1 MDEGGI
7 AENVARAIAAAF
19 DWSSPPD
26 SRKAAVA
33 YLDSIKS
40 GDVRTLAS
48 TSLCLVRRD
57 WSSEIR
63 LHGFK
68 MLQHLVR
75 LRWDEFS
82 TTERIN
88 FANLVIVELI
98 PEMAN
103 PSEEWALKSQ
113 AAALA
118 AEVVRREGV
127 NLWQELLPSLGALCH
142 KGPVEAELVAMILRW
157 LPEDVTVH
165 NEDLEGDRRRS
176 LLRGL
181 TESLPEILPLL
192 YNLLEK
198 HFGAAMSEASNQQLD
213 LAKQHATTITA
224 VLNAVNAYAE
234 WAPVID
240 LAKYGLIHGCGFL
253 LNSVEFRFH
262 SCEFFKIVSQRKR
275 VNDTSV
281 AEYDS
286 AMRNVFQILMNISRD
301 FLCKSISGAAGI
313 DEIEFELAECVCES
327 MVALGSLNMQC
338 IASDSSLISQYL
350 QQMLGY
356 FQHFKLALHF
366 QALLFWLVL
375 MRDGISKPKVS
386 VQTIGS
392 GPVEKERKGMSMH
405 VSDDICAAMLDVSF
419 QRMLRKNIPSGTT
432 MPVTELEL
440 WSDEF
445 VNKCDFSQYRSRLL
459 DLIRLVASHR
469 PVVAAA
475 RVSQRIETIIKS
487 CHDTSPQALTLLE
500 SMQLGLETVLSAV
513 FDGSADLRDDVMVPI
528 QRLLEGLLQQLLS
541 LGWTEPALAEILGHY
556 LDALGP
562 FLRSFPNGLGGVIDK
577 LFQLLTSLPL
587 TIQDQ
592 SPTGARHARF
602 QICTSFIRIAK
613 AAERSLLPHMKGIAE
628 TMARLQGEG
637 RLLRGEHNLLGEAF
651 LVMASS
657 AGIQQQQE
665 VLAWLLEPL
674 SKQWTQLDWQNAYLS
689 DPMGLTRLCSDTQ
702 FMWSIFHTVTF
713 FEKALKRSGIKKT
726 NIYLQPFSV
735 AGDSSQCLHPMS
747 PHLPWMLPPLLKLLH
762 SIHSLWSQPVSQ
774 SLPPHLRAAMNMG
787 HVEMAS
793 FLGEGAKMPKGQL
806 SFADGSLIDMN
817 REGYAEPNEN
827 DIRNWLKGI
836 RESGYNVL
844 GLSTT
849 IGDCFFQCLDSSSV
863 TLALME
869 NIQSMGF
876 RHIRQLVHLTII
888 PLVKSC
894 PAQLWRNGLKSSYTL
909 CFSTVSRLLVFHG
922 QVFYMRVRQE
932 FQIFSVIFLEWN

>member
-1 MDEGGI
+1 
-7 AENVARAIAAAF
+7 
-19 DWSSPPD
+19 
-26 SRKAAVA
+26 
-33 YLDSIKS
+33 
-40 GDVRTLAS
+40 
-48 TSLCLVRRD
+48 
-57 WSSEIR
+57 
-63 LHGFK
+63 
-68 MLQHLVR
+68 
-75 LRWDEFS
+75 
-82 TTERIN
+82 
-88 FANLVIVELI
+88 
-98 PEMAN
+98 MAN

-118 AEVVRREGV
+118 A
-127 NLWQELLPSLGALCH
+127 
-142 KGPVEAELVAMILRW
+142 EAELVAMILRW

-198 HFGAAMSEASNQQLD
+198 HFGAAMSEASSQQLD

-240 LAKYGLIHGCGFL
+240 LAKYGLIHG
-253 LNSVEFRFH
+253 
-262 SCEFFKIVSQRKR
+262 KR

-327 MVALGSLNMQC
+327 MVSLGSLNLQC
-338 IASDSSLISQYL
+338 IAGDSSLISQYL
-350 QQMLGY
+350 Q
-356 FQHFKLALHF
+356 

-375 MRDGISKPKVS
+375 MRDGIFKPKVS

-432 MPVTELEL
+432 MTVTELEL

-445 VNKCDFSQYRSRLL
+445 VNKCDFSQYRSRL
-459 DLIRLVASHR
+459 
-469 PVVAAA
+469 
-475 RVSQRIETIIKS
+475 
-487 CHDTSPQALTLLE
+487 ALTLLE
-500 SMQLGLETVLSAV
+500 SMQLGLETVVSAV
-513 FDGSADLRDDVMVPI
+513 FDGSADLRDDVMVPL

-562 FLRSFPNGLGGVIDK
+562 FLRGFPNGLGGVVDK

-657 AGIQQQQE
+657 AGDEICFGSLQ
-665 VLAWLLEPL
+665 LL
-674 SKQWTQLDWQNAYLS
+674 
-689 DPMGLTRLCSDTQ
+689 R
-702 FMWSIFHTVTF
+702 
-713 FEKALKRSGIKKT
+713 
-726 NIYLQPFSV
+726 
-735 AGDSSQCLHPMS
+735 
-747 PHLPWMLPPLLKLLH
+747 

-787 HVEMAS
+787 LVEMAS

-827 DIRNWLKGI
+827 DIRNWLKGV
-836 RESGYNVL
+836 RESGFLVNHKDLVVPALRISIEVFAWTDGDVELIKFVAKDLFSAIIQALALESNVMIGSDL
-844 GLSTT
+844 VGLCREIFVYLSDRDPAPREVLMSLPFIKREDLLAFEEAISKTSSPKEQKLHMKSLLLLSTGNNLKALAAQKST
-849 IGDCFFQCLDSSSV
+849 NVITNVTVKTRSSTTNPGPSAGEDGEV
-863 TLALME
+863 VGLAA
-869 NIQSMGF
+869 F
-876 RHIRQLVHLTII
+876 T
-888 PLVKSC
+888 
-894 PAQLWRNGLKSSYTL
+894 
-909 CFSTVSRLLVFHG
+909 
-922 QVFYMRVRQE
+922 
-932 FQIFSVIFLEWN
+932 

>member
-1 MDEGGI
+1 
-7 AENVARAIAAAF
+7 
-19 DWSSPPD
+19 
-26 SRKAAVA
+26 
-33 YLDSIKS
+33 
-40 GDVRTLAS
+40 
-48 TSLCLVRRD
+48 
-57 WSSEIR
+57 
-63 LHGFK
+63 
-68 MLQHLVR
+68 
-75 LRWDEFS
+75 
-82 TTERIN
+82 
-88 FANLVIVELI
+88 
-98 PEMAN
+98 MAN

-118 AEVVRREGV
+118 A
-127 NLWQELLPSLGALCH
+127 
-142 KGPVEAELVAMILRW
+142 EAELVAMILRW

-198 HFGAAMSEASNQQLD
+198 HFGAAMSEASSQQLD

-240 LAKYGLIHGCGFL
+240 LAKYGLIHG
-253 LNSVEFRFH
+253 
-262 SCEFFKIVSQRKR
+262 KR

-301 FLCKSISGAAGI
+301 FLCKSILGAAGI

-327 MVALGSLNMQC
+327 MVSLGSLNLQC
-338 IASDSSLISQYL
+338 IAGDSSLISQYL
-350 QQMLGY
+350 Q
-356 FQHFKLALHF
+356 

-375 MRDGISKPKVS
+375 MRDGIFKPKVS

-432 MPVTELEL
+432 MTVTELEL

-487 CHDTSPQALTLLE
+487 CHDASPQALTLLE
-500 SMQLGLETVLSAV
+500 SMQLGLETVVSAV
-513 FDGSADLRDDVMVPI
+513 FDGSADLRDDVMVPL

-562 FLRSFPNGLGGVIDK
+562 FLRGFPNGLGGVVDK

-657 AGIQQQQE
+657 AGDEICFGSLQ
-665 VLAWLLEPL
+665 LL
-674 SKQWTQLDWQNAYLS
+674 
-689 DPMGLTRLCSDTQ
+689 R
-702 FMWSIFHTVTF
+702 
-713 FEKALKRSGIKKT
+713 
-726 NIYLQPFSV
+726 
-735 AGDSSQCLHPMS
+735 
-747 PHLPWMLPPLLKLLH
+747 

-787 HVEMAS
+787 LVEMAS

-827 DIRNWLKGI
+827 DIRNWLKGV
-836 RESGYNVL
+836 RESGYGLTWGKFLVNHKDLVVPALRISIEVFAWTDGDVELIKFVAKDLFSAIIQALALESNVMIGSDL
-844 GLSTT
+844 VGLCREIFVYLSDRDPAPREVLMSLPFIKREDLLAFEEAISKTSSPKEQKLHMKSLLLLSTGNNLKALAAQKST
-849 IGDCFFQCLDSSSV
+849 NVITNVTVKTRSSTTNPGPSAGEDGEV
-863 TLALME
+863 VGLAA
-869 NIQSMGF
+869 F
-876 RHIRQLVHLTII
+876 T
-888 PLVKSC
+888 
-894 PAQLWRNGLKSSYTL
+894 
-909 CFSTVSRLLVFHG
+909 
-922 QVFYMRVRQE
+922 
-932 FQIFSVIFLEWN
+932 